1 MKKTVIERRVQRIR
15 RKLKR
20 VNRNRFRLSVHRSSK
35 NIFAQIIDDKN
46 NKTIVSASSIEKSNK
61 QTKVKKIEMSNTIAE
76 LLAKRALEKKITEV
90 FFDRGKYKYHG
101 RIKVF
106 AEMLRKN
113 GLNF

>member
-1 MKKTVIERRVQRIR
+1 
-15 RKLKR
+15 
-20 VNRNRFRLSVHRSSK
+20 
-35 NIFAQIIDDKN
+35 
-46 NKTIVSASSIEKSNK
+46 
-61 QTKVKKIEMSNTIAE
+61 MSNTIAE

>member
-46 NKTIVSASSIEKSNK
+46 NKTIVSASSIEKNNK

>member
-35 NIFAQIIDDKN
+35 NIFAQIIDDRN

>member
-90 FFDRGKYKYHG
+90 FFDRVKYKYHG

>member
-35 NIFAQIIDDKN
+35 NIFAQIIDDKS
-46 NKTIVSASSIEKSNK
+46 NKTIVSASSVEKDKKN
-61 QTKVKKIEMSNTIAE
+61 TKAKKIEMSNTIAE

>member
-1 MKKTVIERRVQRIR
+1 MKKSVIERRAQRVR
-15 RKLKR
+15 KKLKR
-20 VNRNRFRLSVHRSSK
+20 VNKNRFRLSVHRSSR

-46 NKTIVSASSIEKSNK
+46 NKTIVSASSIEKDNK
-61 QTKVKKIEMSNTIAE
+61 KTKFKKIDMSNTIAE

>member
-15 RKLKR
+15 KKLKR

>member
-15 RKLKR
+15 KKLKR
-20 VNRNRFRLSVHRSSK
+20 VNKNRFRLSVHRSSR

-46 NKTIVSASSIEKSNK
+46 NKTIVSASSIEKDK
-61 QTKVKKIEMSNTIAE
+61 KRTKVKKVEMSNTIAE
-76 LLAKRALEKKITEV
+76 LLAKRALEKKIKDV
-90 FFDRGKYKYHG
+90 LFDRGKYKYHG

-106 AEMLRKN
+106 ADMLRKN

>member
-15 RKLKR
+15 KKLKR
-20 VNRNRFRLSVHRSSK
+20 VNKNRFRLSVHRSSR

-46 NKTIVSASSIEKSNK
+46 NKTIVSASSIEKENK
-61 QTKVKKIEMSNTIAE
+61 KTKFKKIDMSNTIAE

-106 AEMLRKN
+106 ADMLRKN

>member
-76 LLAKRALEKKITEV
+76 LLAKWALEKKITEV